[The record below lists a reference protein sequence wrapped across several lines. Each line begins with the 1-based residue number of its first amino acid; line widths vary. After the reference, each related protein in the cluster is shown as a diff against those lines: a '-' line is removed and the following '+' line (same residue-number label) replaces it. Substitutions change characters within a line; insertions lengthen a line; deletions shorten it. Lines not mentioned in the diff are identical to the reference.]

1 MNINNIYIFLI
12 YAIILFVMDKK
23 SLSISTQNKLILLG
37 LVVSTVLIVGL
48 AVFAITNI
56 QEKISEVYRGFGEIL
71 TKTLAIESVEITKDV
86 QEFDRFSTLQNHSRS
101 IINSNNEI
109 AFIEFRD
116 NQNNDIYSTKNDYP
130 QRAQKA
136 QITSFAQMIS
146 DIDGLKTSIGKV
158 TVGLS
163 GGASKDISHA
173 TRNSMLVVFTVAWL
187 VFTLVILINT
197 ILITREL
204 SILHHGV
211 KKISTGDFGYTLD
224 DKNTSGEI
232 KDLIR
237 AFNDM
242 SQRLHQYE
250 EQNIDE
256 LTLERNKFEAVLMSI
271 VNGVV
276 VCDNFDNVVLVNNA
290 AKKMLEV
297 EDEQILNTKIQM
309 YCDTDGELCFKEKIE
324 QFKDTPL
331 DIMENKPIEFNIE
344 VDGRV
349 IKSVISPM
357 FSNNQD
363 YVGYVIV
370 LIDVTKEVEIDKM
383 KSNFISN
390 VSHELRTPVTVLRT
404 YIDTLYNHSDD
415 FDEKTNKEFFEV
427 INKEAARLQKMVN
440 DILDFSRLEAG
451 NVKVVKELT
460 NIVPL
465 IEGELKSMQVL
476 AEEKNITFSLIKEP
490 DLPEIPINADSIE
503 RALNNLISNAI
514 KYSPENGRIKVRA
527 EIARDPN
534 YIEVSVEDQGCGIPE
549 EHQKKIFERFYRVEN
564 DTHTVK
570 GTGLGLHLVKIT
582 IEKHHR
588 GQVFVKS
595 KPGEG
600 STFGFRLP
608 INPVEDSENEEN
620 NQDA

>member
-1 MNINNIYIFLI
+1 MEKRN
-12 YAIILFVMDKK
+12 
-23 SLSISTQNKLILLG
+23 LSISTQNKLILLG
-37 LVVSTVLIVGL
+37 LVISTLLIVGL

-56 QEKISEVYRGFGEIL
+56 QQKISEVYSGFGEIL

-86 QEFDRFSTLQNHSRS
+86 QEFDKFSTLQAHTKS
-101 IINSNNEI
+101 IMDSNNEI
-109 AFIEFRD
+109 AFIEF
-116 NQNNDIYSTKNDYP
+116 QNDKNEVIYSSKKDFPT
-130 QRAQKA
+130 RAKQA
-136 QITSFAQMIS
+136 LITSSSQLLVDNAEGI
-146 DIDGLKTSIGKV
+146 KTNIGKV
-158 TVGLS
+158 IVGLS
-163 GGASKDISHA
+163 GGATKDISHA

-187 VFTLVILINT
+187 VFTFVILINT

-204 SILHHGV
+204 SMLHHGV
-211 KKISTGDFGYTLD
+211 KKISTGAFGYTLD

-232 KDLIR
+232 KDLIN

-242 SQRLHQYE
+242 SLRLHQYE
-250 EQNIDE
+250 EKNVDQ

-276 VCDNFDNVVLVNNA
+276 VCDNYDNVVLVNNA

-331 DIMENKPIEFNIE
+331 DIMENKPLEFNIE
-344 VDGRV
+344 VGDK
-349 IKSVISPM
+349 ILKCVISPM
-357 FSNNQD
+357 FSKNQD

-451 NVKVVKELT
+451 NVKVEKEMT
-460 NIVPL
+460 NIVPV
-465 IEGELKSMQVL
+465 IEQEIKCMQVL
-476 AEEKNITFSLIKEP
+476 AEEKNITFSIIKEP
-490 DLPEIPINADSIE
+490 NLPDIPINVDSIE
-503 RALNNLISNAI
+503 RALNNLLSNAI

-527 EIARDPN
+527 ELAKDPA
-534 YIEVSVEDQGCGIPE
+534 YVEISVEDQGCGIPE

-582 IEKHHR
+582 IEKHHQ
-588 GQVFVKS
+588 GEVFVKS
-595 KPGEG
+595 KPGDG

-608 INPVEDSENEEN
+608 INPVENVEE
-620 NQDA
+620 

>member
-1 MNINNIYIFLI
+1 MS
-12 YAIILFVMDKK
+12 KT

-56 QEKISEVYRGFGEIL
+56 QQKIAEVYSGFGEIL
-71 TKTLAIESVEITKDV
+71 TRTLAIESVEITKDV
-86 QEFDRFSTLQNHSRS
+86 QEFDKFSTLQNHTKS

-109 AFIEFRD
+109 AFIEFQD
-116 NQNNDIYSTKNDYP
+116 DKNNVIYSSKKDYP
-130 QRAQKA
+130 HRAA
-136 QITSFAQMIS
+136 QAMITSSSQLLV
-146 DIDGLKTSIGKV
+146 DNDGVKTNIGKV
-158 TVGLS
+158 IVGLS
-163 GGASKDISHA
+163 GGATKDISHA

-187 VFTLVILINT
+187 IFTLVILINT

-204 SILHHGV
+204 SMLHHGV
-211 KKISTGDFGYTLD
+211 KKISTGAFGYTLD

-232 KDLIR
+232 KDLIQ

-242 SQRLHQYE
+242 SLRLHQYE
-250 EQNIDE
+250 EQNVDQ

-276 VCDNFDNVVLVNNA
+276 VCDNYDNVVLVNNA
-290 AKKMLEV
+290 AKKMLEI

-331 DIMENKPIEFNIE
+331 DIMENKPLEFNIE
-344 VDGRV
+344 VDTKV
-349 IKSVISPM
+349 LKCVISPM
-357 FSNNQD
+357 FSKNQD

-451 NVKVVKELT
+451 NVKVEKEKT
-460 NIVPL
+460 NIVPV
-465 IEGELKSMQVL
+465 IEQQIKSMQVL
-476 AEEKNITFSLIKEP
+476 AEEKHITFSLIKEP
-490 DLPEIPINADSIE
+490 DLPEIPINVDSIE
-503 RALNNLISNAI
+503 RALNNLLSNAI

-527 EIARDPN
+527 ELARDPN
-534 YIEVSVEDQGCGIPE
+534 FVEVSVEDQGCGIPE

-582 IEKHHR
+582 IEKHHQ
-588 GQVFVKS
+588 GEVFVKS

-608 INPVEDSENEEN
+608 INPVEKTEEDDEI
-620 NQDA
+620 Q

>member
-1 MNINNIYIFLI
+1 MEKRN
-12 YAIILFVMDKK
+12 
-23 SLSISTQNKLILLG
+23 LSISTQNKLILLG
-37 LVVSTVLIVGL
+37 LVISTLLIVGL

-56 QEKISEVYRGFGEIL
+56 QQKISEVYSGFGEIL

-86 QEFDRFSTLQNHSRS
+86 QEFDKFSTLQAHTKS
-101 IINSNNEI
+101 IMDSNNEI
-109 AFIEFRD
+109 AFIEF
-116 NQNNDIYSTKNDYP
+116 QNDKNEVIYSSKKDFPT
-130 QRAQKA
+130 RAKQA
-136 QITSFAQMIS
+136 LITSSSQLLVDNA
-146 DIDGLKTSIGKV
+146 DGIKINIGKV
-158 TVGLS
+158 IVGLS
-163 GGASKDISHA
+163 GGATKDISHA

-187 VFTLVILINT
+187 VFTFVILINT

-204 SILHHGV
+204 SMLHHGV
-211 KKISTGDFGYTLD
+211 KKISTGAFGYTLD

-232 KDLIR
+232 KDLIN

-242 SQRLHQYE
+242 SLRLHQYE
-250 EQNIDE
+250 EKNVDQ

-276 VCDNFDNVVLVNNA
+276 VCDNYDNVVLVNNA

-331 DIMENKPIEFNIE
+331 DIMENKPLEFNIE
-344 VDGRV
+344 VGDK
-349 IKSVISPM
+349 ILKCVISPM
-357 FSNNQD
+357 FSKNQD

-451 NVKVVKELT
+451 NVKVEKEMT
-460 NIVPL
+460 NIVPV
-465 IEGELKSMQVL
+465 IEQEIKCMQVL
-476 AEEKNITFSLIKEP
+476 AEEKNITFSIIKEP
-490 DLPEIPINADSIE
+490 NLPNIPINVDSIE
-503 RALNNLISNAI
+503 RALNNLLSNAI

-527 EIARDPN
+527 ELAKDPA
-534 YIEVSVEDQGCGIPE
+534 YVEISVEDQGCGIPE

-582 IEKHHR
+582 IEKHHQ
-588 GQVFVKS
+588 GEVFVKS
-595 KPGEG
+595 KPGDG

-608 INPVEDSENEEN
+608 INPVEKEEE
-620 NQDA
+620 

>member
-1 MNINNIYIFLI
+1 MS
-12 YAIILFVMDKK
+12 KT

-56 QEKISEVYRGFGEIL
+56 QQKIAEVYSGFGEIL
-71 TKTLAIESVEITKDV
+71 TRTLAIESVEITKDV
-86 QEFDRFSTLQNHSRS
+86 QEFDKFSTLQNHTKS

-109 AFIEFRD
+109 AFIEFQD
-116 NQNNDIYSTKNDYP
+116 DKNNVIYSSKKDYP
-130 QRAQKA
+130 HRAA
-136 QITSFAQMIS
+136 QAMITSSSQLLV
-146 DIDGLKTSIGKV
+146 DNDGVKTNIGKV
-158 TVGLS
+158 IVGLS
-163 GGASKDISHA
+163 GGATKDISHA

-204 SILHHGV
+204 SMLHHGV
-211 KKISTGDFGYTLD
+211 KKISTGAFGYTLD
-224 DKNTSGEI
+224 DKKNTSGEI
-232 KDLIR
+232 KDLIQ

-242 SQRLHQYE
+242 SLRLHQYE
-250 EQNIDE
+250 EQNVDQ

-276 VCDNFDNVVLVNNA
+276 VCDNYDNVVLVNNA
-290 AKKMLEV
+290 AKKMLEI

-331 DIMENKPIEFNIE
+331 DIMENKPLEFNIE
-344 VDGRV
+344 VDTKV
-349 IKSVISPM
+349 LKCVISPM
-357 FSNNQD
+357 FSKNQD

-451 NVKVVKELT
+451 NVKVEKEKT
-460 NIVPL
+460 NIVPV
-465 IEGELKSMQVL
+465 IEQQIKSMQVL
-476 AEEKNITFSLIKEP
+476 AEEKHITFSLIKEP
-490 DLPEIPINADSIE
+490 DLPEIPINVDSIE
-503 RALNNLISNAI
+503 RALNNLLSNAI

-527 EIARDPN
+527 ELARDPN
-534 YIEVSVEDQGCGIPE
+534 FVEVSVEDQGCGIPE

-582 IEKHHR
+582 IEKHHQ
-588 GQVFVKS
+588 GEVFVKS

-608 INPVEDSENEEN
+608 INPVEKTEEDDEI
-620 NQDA
+620 Q

>member
-1 MNINNIYIFLI
+1 MN
-12 YAIILFVMDKK
+12 KR

-37 LVVSTVLIVGL
+37 LVISTILIVGL

-56 QEKISEVYRGFGEIL
+56 QQKISEVYSGFGEIL
-71 TKTLAIESVEITKDV
+71 TKTLAIESVEITKNV
-86 QEFDRFSTLQNHSRS
+86 QEFEKFSTLQAHTHS

-109 AFIEFRD
+109 AFIEFQD
-116 NQNNDIYSTKNDYP
+116 DKNNIIYSSKKEYP
-130 QRAQKA
+130 NRAQQAK
-136 QITSFAQMIS
+136 ITSSAQMIVNN
-146 DIDGLKTSIGKV
+146 DGVRTTIGKV
-158 TVGLS
+158 TVGLT
-163 GGASKDISHA
+163 GGATKDISHA

-187 VFTLVILINT
+187 VFTFVILINT

-204 SILHHGV
+204 SMLHHGV
-211 KKISTGDFGYTLD
+211 KKISTGQFGYTLD

-232 KDLIR
+232 KDLIN

-242 SQRLHQYE
+242 SLRLHQYE
-250 EQNIDE
+250 EQNIDQ

-276 VCDNFDNVVLVNNA
+276 VCDNYDNVVLVNNA

-297 EDEQILNTKIQM
+297 DDSQILNTKIQM

-331 DIMENKPIEFNIE
+331 DVMENKPLEFNIE
-344 VDGRV
+344 IDSRV
-349 IKSVISPM
+349 IKAVISPM
-357 FSNNQD
+357 FSSGQD

-370 LIDVTKEVEIDKM
+370 LIDITKEVEIDRM

-404 YIDTLYNHSDD
+404 YIDTIYNHSDE
-415 FDEKTNKEFFEV
+415 FDEQTNKEFFEV

-451 NVKVVKELT
+451 NVKVEKELT
-460 NIVPL
+460 DIVPM
-465 IEGELKSMQVL
+465 IESEIKSMQIL
-476 AEEKNITFSLIKEP
+476 AEEKHITFSLIKEP
-490 DLPEIPINADSIE
+490 DLPKIPINADSIE
-503 RALNNLISNAI
+503 RALNNLLSNAI

-527 EIARDPN
+527 EIARDPK
-534 YIEVSVEDQGCGIPE
+534 YVEVSVEDQGCGIPE

-582 IEKHHR
+582 IEKHHK
-588 GQVFVKS
+588 GEVFVKS

-608 INPVEDSENEEN
+608 INPEET
-620 NQDA
+620 QEEETAE

>member
-1 MNINNIYIFLI
+1 MSN
-12 YAIILFVMDKK
+12 KT
-23 SLSISTQNKLILLG
+23 LSISTQNKLILLG

-56 QEKISEVYRGFGEIL
+56 QQKITEVYSGFGEIM

-86 QEFDRFSTLQNHSRS
+86 QEFDKFKTLQAHTES
-101 IINSNNEI
+101 IMNSNTEI
-109 AFIEFRD
+109 AFIEFKD
-116 NQNNDIYSTKNDYP
+116 DQNNTIYSSKNDFP
-130 QRAQKA
+130 ERANQAVIK
-136 QITSFAQMIS
+136 SSSQMLV
-146 DIDGLKTSIGKV
+146 DKDGEKVNIGKV
-158 TVGLS
+158 IVGLS
-163 GGASKDISHA
+163 GSATKDISHA

-204 SILHHGV
+204 SMLHHGV
-211 KKISTGDFGYTLD
+211 KKISTGAFGYTLD
-224 DKNTSGEI
+224 NKNTSGEI
-232 KDLIR
+232 KELIQ

-242 SQRLHQYE
+242 SLRLHQYE
-250 EQNIDE
+250 EQNIE
-256 LTLERNKFEAVLMSI
+256 QLTLERNKFEAVLMSI

-276 VCDNFDNVVLVNNA
+276 VCDNYDNVVLVNNA

-331 DIMENKPIEFNIE
+331 DIMENKPLEFNIE
-344 VDGRV
+344 IDGRV

-357 FSNNQD
+357 FSKNQD

-370 LIDVTKEVEIDKM
+370 LIDVTKEVEIDRM

-404 YIDTLYNHSDD
+404 YIDTLHNHSDD

-427 INKEAARLQKMVN
+427 INKEAARLHKMVN

-451 NVKVVKELT
+451 NIKIEKENT
-460 NIVPL
+460 NIVPV
-465 IEGELKSMQVL
+465 IEQQIKSVQVL
-476 AEEKNITFSLIKEP
+476 AEEKNVTFSIIKEP
-490 DLPEIPINADSIE
+490 NLPTIPFHVDSIE
-503 RALNNLISNAI
+503 RALNNLLSNAI

-527 EIARDPN
+527 ELARDPN
-534 YIEVSVEDQGCGIPE
+534 FVEVSVEDQGCGISE

-564 DTHTVK
+564 NTHTVK
-570 GTGLGLHLVKIT
+570 GTGLGLHLVKIS
-582 IEKHHR
+582 IEKHHQ

-595 KPGEG
+595 RPNEG

-608 INPVEDSENEEN
+608 INPVEIEEEEEI
-620 NQDA
+620 

>member
-1 MNINNIYIFLI
+1 MS
-12 YAIILFVMDKK
+12 KK

-56 QEKISEVYRGFGEIL
+56 QQKISEVYSGFGEIL
-71 TKTLAIESVEITKDV
+71 TKTLAIESVEVTKDI
-86 QEFDRFSTLQNHSRS
+86 QEFDKFSILQAHTRS
-101 IINSNNEI
+101 IMNSNNEI

-116 NQNNDIYSTKNDYP
+116 DHNNIIYSSKNEYPNRAQQAMITSSSQMLVNND
-130 QRAQKA
+130 
-136 QITSFAQMIS
+136 
-146 DIDGLKTSIGKV
+146 GVKTNIGKV

-163 GGASKDISHA
+163 GGATKDISHA

-204 SILHHGV
+204 SMLHHGV
-211 KKISTGDFGYTLD
+211 KKISTGDFGYILD

-232 KDLIR
+232 KDLIN

-242 SQRLHQYE
+242 SMRLHQYE
-250 EQNIDE
+250 EQNIDQ

-276 VCDNFDNVVLVNNA
+276 VCDNYDNVVLVNNA
-290 AKKMLEV
+290 AKRMLEI

-309 YCDTDGELCFKEKIE
+309 YCDTDGELCFKERIE

-331 DIMENKPIEFNIE
+331 DVMENKPLEFNIE
-344 VDGRV
+344 VDSKV
-349 IKSVISPM
+349 MKCVISPM
-357 FSNNQD
+357 FSKNQD

-370 LIDVTKEVEIDKM
+370 LIDVTKEVEIDRM

-451 NVKVVKELT
+451 NVNVLKEKT
-460 NIVPL
+460 NIVPI
-465 IEGELKSMQVL
+465 IEQQLQSMQVL
-476 AEEKNITFSLIKEP
+476 AEEKNVTFSLIKEP
-490 DLPEIPINADSIE
+490 DLPEIPINVESIE
-503 RALNNLISNAI
+503 RALNNLLSNAI

-534 YIEVSVEDQGCGIPE
+534 FIEVSVEDQGCGIPE

-582 IEKHHR
+582 IEKHHK
-588 GQVFVKS
+588 GEVFVKS
-595 KPGEG
+595 KPQEG

-608 INPVEDSENEEN
+608 INPVEDEEE
-620 NQDA
+620 

>member
-1 MNINNIYIFLI
+1 MST
-12 YAIILFVMDKK
+12 K
-23 SLSISTQNKLILLG
+23 SISISTQNKLILLG
-37 LVVSTVLIVGL
+37 LVISTVLIVGL

-56 QEKISEVYRGFGEIL
+56 QQKISEVYAGFGEIL

-86 QEFDRFSTLQNHSRS
+86 QEFDKFSTLQAHTRS

-109 AFIEFRD
+109 AFIEFKDAD
-116 NQNNDIYSTKNDYP
+116 NKIIYSSKNDYP
-130 QRAQKA
+130 NRAKQA
-136 QITSFAQMIS
+136 LITSSSQMIVN
-146 DIDGLKTSIGKV
+146 DNGVKTNIGKV

-163 GGASKDISHA
+163 GGATKDISHA

-204 SILHHGV
+204 SMLHHGV
-211 KKISTGDFGYTLD
+211 KKISTGQFGYTLD

-232 KDLIR
+232 KDLIH

-242 SQRLHQYE
+242 SLRLHQYE
-250 EQNIDE
+250 EQNIDQ

-331 DIMENKPIEFNIE
+331 DVMENKPLEFNIE
-344 VDGRV
+344 VDNRV

-357 FSNNQD
+357 FSKNQD

-451 NVKVVKELT
+451 NVKVVKEKT
-460 NIVPL
+460 NIIPL
-465 IEGELKSMQVL
+465 IECEIKSLQVL

-490 DLPEIPINADSIE
+490 NLPEIPINADSIE
-503 RALNNLISNAI
+503 RALNNLLSNAI

-527 EIARDPN
+527 EIARDPQFV
-534 YIEVSVEDQGCGIPE
+534 EVSVEDQGCGIPE

-582 IEKHHR
+582 IEKHHQ

-595 KPGEG
+595 KPNEG

-608 INPVEDSENEEN
+608 INPVEKAEDMEDETV
-620 NQDA
+620 

>member
-1 MNINNIYIFLI
+1 MN
-12 YAIILFVMDKK
+12 KK

-37 LVVSTVLIVGL
+37 LVISTILIVGL

-56 QEKISEVYRGFGEIL
+56 QQKISEVYSGFGEIL
-71 TKTLAIESVEITKDV
+71 TKTLAIESVEITKNV
-86 QEFDRFSTLQNHSRS
+86 QEFEKFSTLQAHTHS

-109 AFIEFRD
+109 AFVEFQD
-116 NQNNDIYSTKNDYP
+116 DKNNIIYSSKKEYP
-130 QRAQKA
+130 NRAQQAK
-136 QITSFAQMIS
+136 ITSSAQMIVNN
-146 DIDGLKTSIGKV
+146 DGVKTTIGKV
-158 TVGLS
+158 TVGLT
-163 GGASKDISHA
+163 GGATKDISHA
-173 TRNSMLVVFTVAWL
+173 TRNSMLVVLTVAWL
-187 VFTLVILINT
+187 VFTFVILINT

-204 SILHHGV
+204 SMLHHGV
-211 KKISTGDFGYTLD
+211 KKITTGQFGYTLD

-232 KDLIR
+232 KDLIN
-237 AFNDM
+237 AFNNM
-242 SQRLHQYE
+242 SLRLHQYE
-250 EQNIDE
+250 EQNIDQ

-276 VCDNFDNVVLVNNA
+276 VCDNYDNVVLVNNA

-297 EDEQILNTKIQM
+297 EDSQILNTKIQM

-331 DIMENKPIEFNIE
+331 DVMENKPLEFNIE
-344 VDGRV
+344 VDSRV
-349 IKSVISPM
+349 IKAVISPM
-357 FSNNQD
+357 FSSNQE

-370 LIDVTKEVEIDKM
+370 LIDVTKEVEIDRM

-404 YIDTLYNHSDD
+404 YIDTIYNHSDE
-415 FDEKTNKEFFEV
+415 FDEQTNKEFFEV

-440 DILDFSRLEAG
+440 DILDFSRLESG
-451 NVKVVKELT
+451 NVSVEKELT
-460 NIVPL
+460 DIVPL
-465 IEGELKSMQVL
+465 IESEIKSMQIL
-476 AEEKNITFSLIKEP
+476 AEEKHITFSLIKEP
-490 DLPEIPINADSIE
+490 DLPQLPINADSIE
-503 RALNNLISNAI
+503 RALNNLLSNAI

-527 EIARDPN
+527 EIARDPK
-534 YIEVSVEDQGCGIPE
+534 YVEVSVEDQGCGISE

-582 IEKHHR
+582 IEKHHK
-588 GQVFVKS
+588 GEVFVKS

-608 INPVEDSENEEN
+608 INPPEDKEEAEIN
-620 NQDA
+620 K

>member
-1 MNINNIYIFLI
+1 MN
-12 YAIILFVMDKK
+12 KK

-37 LVVSTVLIVGL
+37 LVISTILIVGL

-56 QEKISEVYRGFGEIL
+56 QQKISEVYSGFGEIL
-71 TKTLAIESVEITKDV
+71 TKTLAIESVEITKNV
-86 QEFDRFSTLQNHSRS
+86 QEFEKFSTLQAHTHS

-109 AFIEFRD
+109 AFIEFQD
-116 NQNNDIYSTKNDYP
+116 DKNNIIYSSKKEYP
-130 QRAQKA
+130 NRAQQAK
-136 QITSFAQMIS
+136 ITSSAQMIVNN
-146 DIDGLKTSIGKV
+146 DGVRTTIGKV
-158 TVGLS
+158 TVGLT
-163 GGASKDISHA
+163 GGATKDISHA

-187 VFTLVILINT
+187 VFTFVILINT

-204 SILHHGV
+204 SMLHHGV
-211 KKISTGDFGYTLD
+211 KKISTGQFGYTLD

-232 KDLIR
+232 KDLIN

-242 SQRLHQYE
+242 SLRLHQYE
-250 EQNIDE
+250 EQNIDQ

-276 VCDNFDNVVLVNNA
+276 VCDNYDNVVLVNNA

-297 EDEQILNTKIQM
+297 DDSQILNTKIQM

-331 DIMENKPIEFNIE
+331 DVMENKPLEFNIE
-344 VDGRV
+344 IDSRV
-349 IKSVISPM
+349 IKAVISPM
-357 FSNNQD
+357 FSSSQD

-370 LIDVTKEVEIDKM
+370 LIDVTKEVEIDRM

-404 YIDTLYNHSDD
+404 YIDTIYNHSDE
-415 FDEKTNKEFFEV
+415 FDEQTNKEFFEV

-451 NVKVVKELT
+451 NVKVEKELT
-460 NIVPL
+460 DIVPM
-465 IEGELKSMQVL
+465 IESEIKSMQIL
-476 AEEKNITFSLIKEP
+476 AEEKHITFSLIKEP
-490 DLPEIPINADSIE
+490 DLPKIPINADSIE
-503 RALNNLISNAI
+503 RALNNLLSNAI

-527 EIARDPN
+527 EIARDPK
-534 YIEVSVEDQGCGIPE
+534 YVEVSVEDQGCGIPE

-582 IEKHHR
+582 IEKHHK
-588 GQVFVKS
+588 GEVFVKS

-608 INPVEDSENEEN
+608 INPEET
-620 NQDA
+620 QEEETAE

>member
-1 MNINNIYIFLI
+1 MNN
-12 YAIILFVMDKK
+12 K

-37 LVVSTVLIVGL
+37 LVVSTILIVGL

-56 QEKISEVYRGFGEIL
+56 QQKISEVYSGFGEIL
-71 TKTLAIESVEITKDV
+71 TKTLAIESVEITKNV
-86 QEFDRFSTLQNHSRS
+86 QEFEKFSTLQAHTHS

-109 AFIEFRD
+109 AFIEFQDDKNNIIYSSKKEYPNRAS
-116 NQNNDIYSTKNDYP
+116 QAKITSSAQMVVNND
-130 QRAQKA
+130 
-136 QITSFAQMIS
+136 
-146 DIDGLKTSIGKV
+146 GVKTTIGKV
-158 TVGLS
+158 TVGLT
-163 GGASKDISHA
+163 GGATKDISHA

-187 VFTLVILINT
+187 VFTFVILINT

-211 KKISTGDFGYTLD
+211 KKITTGQFGYTLD

-232 KDLIR
+232 KDLIN

-242 SQRLHQYE
+242 SLRLHQYE
-250 EQNIDE
+250 EQNIDQ

-276 VCDNFDNVVLVNNA
+276 VCDNYDNVVLVNNA

-297 EDEQILNTKIQM
+297 EDSQILNTKIQM

-331 DIMENKPIEFNIE
+331 DVMENKPLEFNIE
-344 VDGRV
+344 IDSRV
-349 IKSVISPM
+349 LKAVISPM
-357 FSNNQD
+357 FTTNQD

-370 LIDVTKEVEIDKM
+370 LIDVTKEVEIDRM

-404 YIDTLYNHSDD
+404 YIDTIYNHSDE
-415 FDEKTNKEFFEV
+415 FDEQTNKEFFEV

-440 DILDFSRLEAG
+440 DILDFSRLESG
-451 NVKVVKELT
+451 NVNVEKELT
-460 NIVPL
+460 DIVPL
-465 IEGELKSMQVL
+465 IESEIKSMQIL
-476 AEEKNITFSLIKEP
+476 AEEKHITFSLIKEP
-490 DLPEIPINADSIE
+490 DLPQIPINADSIE
-503 RALNNLISNAI
+503 RALNNLLSNAI

-527 EIARDPN
+527 EIARDPQ
-534 YIEVSVEDQGCGIPE
+534 YIEVSVEDQGCGISE

-582 IEKHHR
+582 IEKHHK
-588 GQVFVKS
+588 GEVFVKS

-608 INPVEDSENEEN
+608 INPPADTTDEEVN
-620 NQDA
+620 

>member
-1 MNINNIYIFLI
+1 MN
-12 YAIILFVMDKK
+12 KK

-56 QEKISEVYRGFGEIL
+56 QQKISEVYSGFGEIL
-71 TKTLAIESVEITKDV
+71 TKTLAIESVEVTKDI
-86 QEFDRFSTLQNHSRS
+86 QEFDKYSILQAHTRS
-101 IINSNNEI
+101 IMKSNNEI
-109 AFIEFRD
+109 AFIEFKD
-116 NQNNDIYSTKNDYP
+116 EQNNVIYSSKNEFP
-130 QRAQKA
+130 NRAKQA
-136 QITSFAQMIS
+136 MITSSSQMLVNN
-146 DIDGLKTSIGKV
+146 DGVKTNIGKV

-163 GGASKDISHA
+163 GGATKDISHA

-204 SILHHGV
+204 SMLHHGV
-211 KKISTGDFGYTLD
+211 KKISSGDFGYTLD
-224 DKNTSGEI
+224 DKNASGEI
-232 KDLIR
+232 KDLIN

-242 SQRLHQYE
+242 SLRLHQYE
-250 EQNIDE
+250 EQNVDQ

-276 VCDNFDNVVLVNNA
+276 VCDNYDNVVLVNNA
-290 AKKMLEV
+290 AKKMLEI
-297 EDEQILNTKIQM
+297 EDSQILNTKIQM

-331 DIMENKPIEFNIE
+331 DIMENKPLEFNIE
-344 VDGRV
+344 VDSRV
-349 IKSVISPM
+349 LKCVISPM
-357 FSNNQD
+357 FSKNQD

-404 YIDTLYNHSDD
+404 YIDTLYNHSAD

-451 NVKVVKELT
+451 NVNVVKEKT
-460 NIVPL
+460 NIIPI
-465 IEGELKSMQVL
+465 IEQQLQSMQVL

-490 DLPEIPINADSIE
+490 DLPEIPINAESIE
-503 RALNNLISNAI
+503 RALNNLLSNAI

-582 IEKHHR
+582 IEKHHK
-588 GQVFVKS
+588 GEVFVKS
-595 KPGEG
+595 KHGEG

-608 INPVEDSENEEN
+608 INPSEDEEEEV
-620 NQDA
+620 

>member
-1 MNINNIYIFLI
+1 MN
-12 YAIILFVMDKK
+12 KK

-56 QEKISEVYRGFGEIL
+56 QQKISEVYSGFGEIL
-71 TKTLAIESVEITKDV
+71 TKTLAIESVEVTKDI
-86 QEFDRFSTLQNHSRS
+86 QEFDKYSILQTHTRS
-101 IINSNNEI
+101 IMKSNNEI
-109 AFIEFRD
+109 AFIEFKD
-116 NQNNDIYSTKNDYP
+116 EQNNVIYSSKNEFP
-130 QRAQKA
+130 NRAKQA
-136 QITSFAQMIS
+136 MITSSSQMLVNN
-146 DIDGLKTSIGKV
+146 DGVKTNIGKV

-163 GGASKDISHA
+163 GGATKDISHA

-204 SILHHGV
+204 SMLHHGV
-211 KKISTGDFGYTLD
+211 KKISSGDFGYTLD
-224 DKNTSGEI
+224 DKNASGEI
-232 KDLIR
+232 KDLIN

-242 SQRLHQYE
+242 SLRLHQYE
-250 EQNIDE
+250 EQNVDQ

-276 VCDNFDNVVLVNNA
+276 VCDNYDNVVLVNNA
-290 AKKMLEV
+290 AKKMLEI
-297 EDEQILNTKIQM
+297 EDSQILNTKIQM

-331 DIMENKPIEFNIE
+331 DIMENKPLEFNIE
-344 VDGRV
+344 VDSRV
-349 IKSVISPM
+349 LKCVISPM
-357 FSNNQD
+357 FSKNQD

-404 YIDTLYNHSDD
+404 YIDTLYNHSAD

-451 NVKVVKELT
+451 NVNVVKEKT
-460 NIVPL
+460 NIIPI
-465 IEGELKSMQVL
+465 IEQQLQSMQVL
-476 AEEKNITFSLIKEP
+476 AEEKNVTFSLIKEP
-490 DLPEIPINADSIE
+490 DLPEIPINAESIE
-503 RALNNLISNAI
+503 RALNNLLSNAI

-582 IEKHHR
+582 IEKHHK
-588 GQVFVKS
+588 GEVFVKS

-608 INPVEDSENEEN
+608 INPAEDEEEEV
-620 NQDA
+620 

>member
-1 MNINNIYIFLI
+1 MN
-12 YAIILFVMDKK
+12 KK

-37 LVVSTVLIVGL
+37 LVVSTILIVGL

-56 QEKISEVYRGFGEIL
+56 QQKISEVYSGFGEIL
-71 TKTLAIESVEITKDV
+71 TKTLAIESVEITKNV
-86 QEFDRFSTLQNHSRS
+86 QEFEKFATLQAHTHS

-109 AFIEFRD
+109 AFVEFQD
-116 NQNNDIYSTKNDYP
+116 DKNNIIYSSKKEYP
-130 QRAQKA
+130 NRAHQAK
-136 QITSFAQMIS
+136 ITSSAQMI
-146 DIDGLKTSIGKV
+146 DNNDGVKTTIGKV
-158 TVGLS
+158 TVGLT
-163 GGASKDISHA
+163 GGATKDISHA

-187 VFTLVILINT
+187 VFTFVILINT

-204 SILHHGV
+204 SMLHHGV
-211 KKISTGDFGYTLD
+211 KKITTGQFGYTLD

-232 KDLIR
+232 KDLIN

-242 SQRLHQYE
+242 SLRLHQYE
-250 EQNIDE
+250 EQNIDQ

-276 VCDNFDNVVLVNNA
+276 VCDNYDNVVLVNNA

-297 EDEQILNTKIQM
+297 EDSQILNTKIQM

-331 DIMENKPIEFNIE
+331 DVMENKPLEFNIE
-344 VDGRV
+344 IDSRV
-349 IKSVISPM
+349 LKAVISPM
-357 FSNNQD
+357 FTSGQD

-370 LIDVTKEVEIDKM
+370 LIDVTKEVEIDRM

-404 YIDTLYNHSDD
+404 YIDTIYNHSDE
-415 FDEKTNKEFFEV
+415 FDEQTNKEFFEV

-451 NVKVVKELT
+451 NVKVEKELT
-460 NIVPL
+460 DIVPM
-465 IEGELKSMQVL
+465 IESEIKSMQIL
-476 AEEKNITFSLIKEP
+476 AEEKHITFSLIKEP
-490 DLPEIPINADSIE
+490 DLPKIPINADSIE
-503 RALNNLISNAI
+503 RALNNLLSNAI

-527 EIARDPN
+527 EIARDPQ
-534 YIEVSVEDQGCGIPE
+534 YVEVSVEDQGCGISE

-582 IEKHHR
+582 IEKHHK
-588 GQVFVKS
+588 GEVFVKS

-608 INPVEDSENEEN
+608 INPLDITDENKDS
-620 NQDA
+620 

>member
-1 MNINNIYIFLI
+1 MN
-12 YAIILFVMDKK
+12 KK

-37 LVVSTVLIVGL
+37 LVISTILIVGL

-56 QEKISEVYRGFGEIL
+56 QQKISEVYSGFGEIL
-71 TKTLAIESVEITKDV
+71 TKTLAIESVEITKNV
-86 QEFDRFSTLQNHSRS
+86 QEFEKFSTLQAHTHS

-109 AFIEFRD
+109 AFIEFQD
-116 NQNNDIYSTKNDYP
+116 DKNNIIYSSKKEYP
-130 QRAQKA
+130 NRAQQAK
-136 QITSFAQMIS
+136 ITSSAQMIVNN
-146 DIDGLKTSIGKV
+146 DGVRTTIGKV
-158 TVGLS
+158 TVGLT
-163 GGASKDISHA
+163 GGATKDISHA

-187 VFTLVILINT
+187 VFTFVILINT

-204 SILHHGV
+204 SMLHHGV
-211 KKISTGDFGYTLD
+211 KKISTGQFGYTLD

-232 KDLIR
+232 KDLIN

-242 SQRLHQYE
+242 SLRLHQYE
-250 EQNIDE
+250 EQNIDQ

-276 VCDNFDNVVLVNNA
+276 VCDNYDNVVLVNNA

-297 EDEQILNTKIQM
+297 DDSQILNTKIQM

-331 DIMENKPIEFNIE
+331 DVMENKPLEFNIE
-344 VDGRV
+344 IDSRV
-349 IKSVISPM
+349 IKAVISPM
-357 FSNNQD
+357 FSSSQD

-370 LIDVTKEVEIDKM
+370 LIDVTKEVEIDRM

-404 YIDTLYNHSDD
+404 YIDTIYNHSDE
-415 FDEKTNKEFFEV
+415 FDEQTNKEFFEV

-451 NVKVVKELT
+451 NVKVEKELT
-460 NIVPL
+460 DIVPM
-465 IEGELKSMQVL
+465 IESEIKSMQIL
-476 AEEKNITFSLIKEP
+476 AEEKHITFSLIKEP
-490 DLPEIPINADSIE
+490 DLPKIPINADSIE
-503 RALNNLISNAI
+503 RALNNLLSNAI

-527 EIARDPN
+527 EIARDPK
-534 YIEVSVEDQGCGIPE
+534 YVEVSVEDQGCGIPE

-582 IEKHHR
+582 IEKHHK
-588 GQVFVKS
+588 GEVFVKS

-608 INPVEDSENEEN
+608 INPEGTQEEET
-620 NQDA
+620 AE

>member
-1 MNINNIYIFLI
+1 
-12 YAIILFVMDKK
+12 MDKK

-116 NQNNDIYSTKNDYP
+116 NQNNVIYSTKNDYP

-146 DIDGLKTSIGKV
+146 DIDGLKTNIGKV

-232 KDLIR
+232 KDLIH

-357 FSNNQD
+357 FSKNQD

-460 NIVPL
+460 NIIPL
-465 IEGELKSMQVL
+465 IEGEIKSMQVL
-476 AEEKNITFSLIKEP
+476 AEERNITFSLIKEP
-490 DLPEIPINADSIE
+490 NLPEIPINADSIE

-527 EIARDPN
+527 ELARDPN

-582 IEKHHR
+582 IEKHHH

-595 KPGEG
+595 NPGEG

-608 INPVEDSENEEN
+608 INPVEDEENEEN
-620 NQDA
+620 NQEV

>member
-1 MNINNIYIFLI
+1 MER
-12 YAIILFVMDKK
+12 KT
-23 SLSISTQNKLILLG
+23 LSISTQNKLILLG
-37 LVVSTVLIVGL
+37 LVVSTVLIVAL
-48 AVFAITNI
+48 AFFAITNI
-56 QEKISEVYRGFGEIL
+56 QQKISEVYSGFGEIVS
-71 TKTLAIESVEITKDV
+71 KTLAIESVEITKDV
-86 QEFDRFSTLQNHSRS
+86 QEFEKFSTLQSHTRS

-109 AFIEFRD
+109 SFIEFKD
-116 NQNNDIYSTKNDYP
+116 SENKIIYSSKNDYP
-130 QRAQKA
+130 QRAQQA
-136 QITSFAQMIS
+136 LITSSSQMLAQQG
-146 DIDGLKTSIGKV
+146 DEKVNIGKV
-158 TVGLS
+158 IVGLS
-163 GGASKDISHA
+163 GGASKDISRA

-204 SILHHGV
+204 SMLHHGV
-211 KKISTGDFGYTLD
+211 KKITTGQFGYTLD
-224 DKNTSGEI
+224 DKNASGEI
-232 KDLIR
+232 KDLIQ

-242 SQRLHQYE
+242 SLRLHQYE
-250 EQNIDE
+250 EQNIDQ

-276 VCDNFDNVVLVNNA
+276 VCDNYDNVVLVNNA

-297 EDEQILNTKIQM
+297 TDEQILNTKIQM

-331 DIMENKPIEFNIE
+331 DVMENKPLEFNIE
-344 VDGRV
+344 IDARV
-349 IKSVISPM
+349 IKAVISPM
-357 FSNNQD
+357 FSKNQD

-370 LIDVTKEVEIDKM
+370 LIDVTKEVEIDRM
-383 KSNFISN
+383 KSHFISN

-404 YIDTLYNHSDD
+404 YIDTLYNHSED

-427 INKEAARLQKMVN
+427 INKEAARLHKMVN

-451 NVKVVKELT
+451 NVKVEKDNT
-460 NIVPL
+460 NLIPL
-465 IEGELKSMQVL
+465 IESEIQSMQIL
-476 AEEKNITFSLIKEP
+476 AEEKNVSFTLIKEP
-490 DLPEIPINADSIE
+490 NLPEIPVHADSIV
-503 RALNNLISNAI
+503 RALNNYLSNAI

-534 YIEVSVEDQGCGIPE
+534 YVEISVEDQGCGISE
-549 EHQKKIFERFYRVEN
+549 EHQKKVFERFYRVEN
-564 DTHTVK
+564 NTHTVK

-582 IEKHHR
+582 IEKHHQ
-588 GQVFVKS
+588 GEVFVKS

-608 INPVEDSENEEN
+608 INPVEENDE
-620 NQDA
+620 D

>member
-1 MNINNIYIFLI
+1 
-12 YAIILFVMDKK
+12 MDKK
-23 SLSISTQNKLILLG
+23 TLSISTQNKLILLG
-37 LVVSTVLIVGL
+37 LVVSTVLIIGL
-48 AVFAITNI
+48 AFFAITNI
-56 QEKISEVYRGFGEIL
+56 QQKISEVYSGFGEIVS
-71 TKTLAIESVEITKDV
+71 KTLAIESVEITKDV
-86 QEFDRFSTLQNHSRS
+86 QEFEKFSTLQNHTHS

-109 AFIEFRD
+109 SFIEFKD
-116 NQNNDIYSTKNDYP
+116 AENKVIYSSKDDYP
-130 QRAQKA
+130 QRAQQALITTTSQMVA
-136 QITSFAQMIS
+136 QQGDEKIN
-146 DIDGLKTSIGKV
+146 IGKV
-158 TVGLS
+158 VVGLS
-163 GGASKDISHA
+163 GLASKNISHA
-173 TRNSMLVVFTVAWL
+173 TRNSMLIVFTVAWL

-204 SILHHGV
+204 SMLHHGV
-211 KKISTGDFGYTLD
+211 KKITTGQFGYTID
-224 DKNTSGEI
+224 DKNASGEI
-232 KDLIR
+232 KDLIN

-242 SQRLHQYE
+242 SLRLHQYE
-250 EQNIDE
+250 EQNIDQ

-276 VCDNFDNVVLVNNA
+276 VCDNYDNVVLVNNA

-297 EDEQILNTKIQM
+297 DDEQILNTKIQM

-331 DIMENKPIEFNIE
+331 DIMENKPLEFNIE
-344 VDGRV
+344 IDSRI
-349 IKSVISPM
+349 IKAVISPM
-357 FSNNQD
+357 FSKNQD

-370 LIDVTKEVEIDKM
+370 LIDVTKEVEIDRM
-383 KSNFISN
+383 KSHFISN

-404 YIDTLYNHSDD
+404 YIDTLYNHSED

-451 NVKVVKELT
+451 NVKVEKENT

-465 IEGELKSMQVL
+465 IEAEIKSMQIL
-476 AEEKNITFSLIKEP
+476 AEEKNVSFTLIKEP
-490 DLPEIPINADSIE
+490 DLPEIPIHADSIE
-503 RALNNLISNAI
+503 RALNNYLSNAI

-534 YIEVSVEDQGCGIPE
+534 YIEISVEDQGCGIPE
-549 EHQKKIFERFYRVEN
+549 EHQKKVFERFYRVEN
-564 DTHTVK
+564 NTHTVK

-582 IEKHHR
+582 IEKHHQ
-588 GQVFVKS
+588 GEVFVKS
-595 KPGEG
+595 KPNEG

-608 INPVEDSENEEN
+608 INPIEEAEEEN
-620 NQDA
+620 I

>member
-71 TKTLAIESVEITKDV
+71 TKTLAIESVEITKDF

-116 NQNNDIYSTKNDYP
+116 NQNNVIYSTKNDYP

>member
-1 MNINNIYIFLI
+1 MST
-12 YAIILFVMDKK
+12 K
-23 SLSISTQNKLILLG
+23 SISISTQNKLILLG
-37 LVVSTVLIVGL
+37 LVISTVLIVGL

-56 QEKISEVYRGFGEIL
+56 QQKISEVYAGFGEIL

-86 QEFDRFSTLQNHSRS
+86 QEFDKFSTLQAHTRS

-109 AFIEFRD
+109 AFIEFKDAD
-116 NQNNDIYSTKNDYP
+116 NKIIYSSKNDYP
-130 QRAQKA
+130 NRAKQA
-136 QITSFAQMIS
+136 LITSSSQMIVN
-146 DIDGLKTSIGKV
+146 DNGVKTNIGKV

-163 GGASKDISHA
+163 GGATKDISHA

-204 SILHHGV
+204 SMLHHGV
-211 KKISTGDFGYTLD
+211 KKISTGQFGYTLD

-232 KDLIR
+232 KDLIH

-242 SQRLHQYE
+242 SLRLHQYE
-250 EQNIDE
+250 EQNIDQ

-331 DIMENKPIEFNIE
+331 DVMENKPLEFNIE
-344 VDGRV
+344 VDNRV

-357 FSNNQD
+357 FSKNQD

-451 NVKVVKELT
+451 NVKVVKENT
-460 NIVPL
+460 NIIPL
-465 IEGELKSMQVL
+465 IECEIKSMQVL

-490 DLPEIPINADSIE
+490 NLPEIPINADSIE
-503 RALNNLISNAI
+503 RALNNLLSNAI

-527 EIARDPN
+527 EIARDPQFV
-534 YIEVSVEDQGCGIPE
+534 EVSVEDQGCGIPE

-570 GTGLGLHLVKIT
+570 GTGLGLYLVKIT
-582 IEKHHR
+582 IEKHHQ

-595 KPGEG
+595 KPNEG

-608 INPVEDSENEEN
+608 INPVEKAEDMEDETV
-620 NQDA
+620 

>member
-1 MNINNIYIFLI
+1 
-12 YAIILFVMDKK
+12 MDKK
-23 SLSISTQNKLILLG
+23 LDKKISISTQNKLILLG
-37 LVVSTVLIVGL
+37 LVVSTVLIIGL
-48 AVFAITNI
+48 AFFAITNI
-56 QEKISEVYRGFGEIL
+56 QQKISEVYSGFGEIL
-71 TKTLAIESVEITKDV
+71 TRTLAIESVEVTKDV
-86 QEFDRFSTLQNHSRS
+86 QDFEKFSALQSHSRS

-109 AFIEFRD
+109 AFIEFKD
-116 NQNNDIYSTKNDYP
+116 ADGKVLYSSKNDYP
-130 QRAQKA
+130 ERAAKA
-136 QITSFAQMIS
+136 KITSSSQMLVNK
-146 DIDGLKTSIGKV
+146 DGARTNIGTV
-158 TVGLS
+158 LVGLS
-163 GGASKDISHA
+163 GGATKNISHA

-211 KKISTGDFGYTLD
+211 KKITTGQFGYTLD

-232 KDLIR
+232 KELIQ
-237 AFNDM
+237 AFNGM
-242 SQRLHQYE
+242 SLRLHQYE
-250 EQNIDE
+250 EQNIDQ
-256 LTLERNKFEAVLMSI
+256 LTIERNKFEAVLMSI

-276 VCDNFDNVVLVNNA
+276 VCDNYDNVVLVNNA

-297 EDEQILNTKIQM
+297 DDAQILNTKIQM

-331 DIMENKPIEFNIE
+331 DIMENKPLDFNIE
-344 VDGRV
+344 IDGRV
-349 IKSVISPM
+349 IKAVISPM
-357 FSNNQD
+357 FTKNQD

-404 YIDTLYNHSDD
+404 YIDTLYNHSAD

-451 NVKVVKELT
+451 SVKVEKDNT
-460 NIVPL
+460 NIIPL
-465 IEGELKSMQVL
+465 IESEIQSMQIL
-476 AEEKNITFSLIKEP
+476 AEEKHITFSLIKEP
-490 DLPEIPINADSIE
+490 DLPEIPIHADSIV
-503 RALNNLISNAI
+503 RALNNLLSNAI

-534 YIEVSVEDQGCGIPE
+534 FIEVSVEDQGCGIPE

-564 DTHTVK
+564 NTHTVK

-582 IEKHHR
+582 IEKHHQ
-588 GQVFVKS
+588 GEVFVKS
-595 KPGEG
+595 RPGEG

-608 INPVEDSENEEN
+608 IHPVEESEEV
-620 NQDA
+620 

>member
-1 MNINNIYIFLI
+1 
-12 YAIILFVMDKK
+12 MDMKK
-23 SLSISTQNKLILLG
+23 QISISTQNKLILLG
-37 LVVSTVLIVGL
+37 LVVSTILIVSL

-56 QEKISEVYRGFGEIL
+56 QQKISEVYDDFGQIL

-86 QEFDRFSTLQNHSRS
+86 QEFNKFSTLQTHTKS
-101 IINSNNEI
+101 IINSNREI
-109 AFIEFRD
+109 SFIEFKD
-116 NQNNDIYSTKNDYP
+116 SDSNIIYSSKKEYP
-130 QRAQKA
+130 TRASEAKI
-136 QITSFAQMIS
+136 ITSAPMMTE
-146 DIDGLKTSIGKV
+146 IDGVKTVIGSV

-163 GGASKDISHA
+163 GTSKIHISHA
-173 TRNSMLVVFTVAWL
+173 TRNSMLVVFTVAWII
-187 VFTLVILINT
+187 FTLVVLINT

-204 SILHHGV
+204 NILHHGV
-211 KKISTGDFGYTLD
+211 KKISTGAFGFKLD
-224 DKNTSGEI
+224 PKNTNGEI
-232 KDLIR
+232 RELID

-242 SQRLHQYE
+242 SGRLHQYE
-250 EQNIDE
+250 EQNIDQ
-256 LTLERNKFEAVLMSI
+256 LTLERNKMEAVLMSI

-276 VCDNFDNVVLVNNA
+276 VCDNYDNVVLVNNA
-290 AKKMLEV
+290 AQKLLQTNE
-297 EDEQILNTKIQM
+297 EQILNTKIQM

-331 DIMENKPIEFNIE
+331 DIMENKPLEFNITI
-344 VDGRV
+344 DKRV

-357 FSNNQD
+357 FSKSQD
-363 YVGYVIV
+363 YVGYIIV

-415 FDEKTNKEFFEV
+415 FDEATNKEFFGV

-440 DILDFSRLEAG
+440 DILDFSRLESG
-451 NVKVVKELT
+451 NVNVEKENC
-460 NIVPL
+460 NIVPV
-465 IEGELKSMQVL
+465 IEQTLQSMQVL
-476 AEEKNITFSLIKEP
+476 AEEKNVTFSLIKEP
-490 DLPEIPINADSIE
+490 DLPEVPMNVSGIE
-503 RALNNLISNAI
+503 RVLNNLISNAI

-527 EIARDPN
+527 ELARDPDF
-534 YIEVSVEDQGCGIPE
+534 IEVSVEDQGIGIPE

-582 IEKHHR
+582 IEKHHK

-595 KPGEG
+595 KPNEG

-608 INPVEDSENEEN
+608 IHPETIPDEAEQE
-620 NQDA
+620 